1 MPIKEYI
8 SATKEKI
15 KQVVDLFYQQ
25 KNQEGY
31 QELIKVIDSLSEI
44 IALMEKEQSN
54 LELVEKNNK
63 LLYSLNNVTDAMI
76 NKDTVLQADILN
88 YEITDIL
95 DEIAE
100 IIK

>member
-1 MPIKEYI
+1 MPMKEYI

>member
-44 IALMEKEQSN
+44 IALMEKEQSD
-54 LELVEKNNK
+54 LELGEKNKK
-63 LLYSLNNVTDAMI
+63 LLYSLNNVTEAMI

-95 DEIAE
+95 DEIAK

>member
-1 MPIKEYI
+1 MPIKECI

-44 IALMEKEQSN
+44 IALMEKEQSD
-54 LELVEKNNK
+54 LELGEKNKK
-63 LLYSLNNVTDAMI
+63 LLYSLNNVTEAMI

-95 DEIAE
+95 DEIAK

>member
-1 MPIKEYI
+1 MKEYI